1 DFYEG
6 CFAAGTNILIADGS
20 SKEIEASTG
29 NGDERVKTGSGEIL
43 NVIGTT
49 RGTEPLPMI
58 RIKDEKGGDVLI
70 TDGHPVFTV
79 SRGVVLA
86 GNLKKGDIVK
96 RIDGNA
102 KITSIT
108 YEAYDGMVYNLRLGS
123 LEGGGRDKTSL
134 FANGILMGDNMMQRY
149 YGRLDKQKDLN
160 QKNVLERGLPKEW
173 LKDYQHSESKK
184 HE

>member
-1 DFYEG
+1 
-6 CFAAGTNILIADGS
+6 
-20 SKEIEASTG
+20 SKEIEAFTG
-29 NGDERVKTGSGEIL
+29 NGDETVKTGSGEIL

-49 RGTEPLPMI
+49 LGVEPLPMI

-86 GNLKKGDIVK
+86 RNLKEGDIVK

-108 YEAYDGMVYNLRLGS
+108 SESYDGMVYNLRLGT
-123 LEGGGRDKTSL
+123 LEDGGQDKTSL

-149 YGRLDKQKDLN
+149 YGRLDKQKPLN
-160 QKNVLERGLPKEW
+160 QKNVLKHGLPKEW
-173 LKDYQHSESKK
+173 LKDFQYSESKK
-184 HE
+184 QE